1 MKDNVINEKNVKIPL
16 YVTAY
21 ETISQWLKEGKYK
34 AGDKLPGEN
43 ILAEQL
49 AVSRGTL
56 RQAMLLLQE
65 DGLIINHQG
74 KGNIVLSN
82 QDMSK
87 SGLEKV
93 GNPIVDFCSRP
104 IDKVVTAI
112 GFQPATQKHQQV
124 LKLRPSSVVAVIDIT
139 YYCGD
144 TPAGFAMVY
153 MPMRY
158 LTTAMWTWRIR
169 IPFTSIIP
177 GCCPKAACTAMP
189 KSGWDR
195 PGSVWQ
201 IY

>member
-104 IDKVVTAI
+104 IDKV
-112 GFQPATQKHQQV
+112 
-124 LKLRPSSVVAVIDIT
+124 
-139 YYCGD
+139 
-144 TPAGFAMVY
+144 
-153 MPMRY
+153 
-158 LTTAMWTWRIR
+158 
-169 IPFTSIIP
+169 
-177 GCCPKAACTAMP
+177 
-189 KSGWDR
+189 
-195 PGSVWQ
+195 
-201 IY
+201 

>member
-124 LKLRPSSVVAVIDIT
+124 LKLRPMPETAIPPSGQGMYTVRMCSMRTVREKKDSGKKWGFWSRKWRHCPSTAQRQEQ
-139 YYCGD
+139 
-144 TPAGFAMVY
+144 AGERSA
-153 MPMRY
+153 
-158 LTTAMWTWRIR
+158 W
-169 IPFTSIIP
+169 
-177 GCCPKAACTAMP
+177 
-189 KSGWDR
+189 
-195 PGSVWQ
+195 
-201 IY
+201 